1 MQKIQENIV
10 VDKMLIFMQK
20 YFKINEI
27 LKNIISNWI
36 HKSYRW

>member
-1 MQKIQENIV
+1 MQKFQENIV

-27 LKNIISNWI
+27 LKKYN
-36 HKSYRW
+36 K